1 VSGPE
6 GSSTQEK
13 GPGAADRPDSS
24 GGSGVGFFEYSQPV
38 SDATT
43 WVPLARKWRP
53 RTFKDVV
60 GQEEIVRALTNA
72 VTADR
77 LAHAYLFSGPR
88 GVGKTTTARLLAAAI
103 NCNTSDRPTATPCGT
118 CASCL
123 EVFEGRSMDTL
134 EIDGATH
141 GKVDQARDLI
151 EVVSYAP
158 SRDRRKVFIIDE
170 VHAISSAAFQ
180 ALLKTLEEP
189 PAHAV
194 FILATTERHKIPA
207 TILSRCQRFDFR
219 RLTDDE
225 VADRLADVAGR
236 EGFAVV
242 ESASAAKKGA
252 PFVEHAALGA
262 LAAASTGSLRD
273 GLSLFDQAVARS
285 GGSVTAGDVA
295 ALLGAPDRTALVAL
309 LASVLSSDR
318 VGVLVGCAELEA
330 AGADARATLHDLTA
344 LVRGAVRLAADPAA
358 PPPPGLSEDGALRL
372 VEFARVTPYA
382 TLLRLLSLLSESDGT
397 LRRSDV
403 PALAFEVLLL
413 RLAELP
419 RLVGIEEFLSGKT
432 PVPSAVPAQDGA
444 GGARAGGGGG
454 FSSKVSDAAARTGK
468 LVRASDD
475 PASGSEPNYPS
486 KKSSDIAAAPARHA
500 AAGRSPSPSEAEKSS
515 SSDDTPRFV
524 GLTPLEII
532 PEPLATP
539 DPTGAFRAAVE
550 KRHAQLGAVLEDT
563 SITLEGK
570 VVRIVLDPPSVVVEK
585 RLAEPAVAKILEE
598 AAVLVVGRGGRAVVE
613 SATPPGGDLT
623 AAAAAADPAALEKEH
638 LRHKVATDERVK
650 KMMDLFGGEIADIKR
665 DDGASRPKG
674 R

>member
-1 VSGPE
+1 M
-6 GSSTQEK
+6 
-13 GPGAADRPDSS
+13 
-24 GGSGVGFFEYSQPV
+24 

-53 RTFKDVV
+53 RAFKDVV

-123 EVFEGRSMDTL
+123 EVLEGRSMDTL

-219 RLTDDE
+219 RLTDEE

-242 ESASAAKKGA
+242 ESAAAAKKGA
-252 PFVEHAALGA
+252 PFVEHPALGA
-262 LAAASTGSLRD
+262 LAAAATGSLRD

-285 GGSVTAGDVA
+285 GGSVTAADVA

-309 LASVLSSDR
+309 LASVLSGDR
-318 VGVLVGCAELEA
+318 VGVLKGCAELEA

-358 PPPPGLSEDGALRL
+358 FAPPGLSEDGALRL
-372 VEFARVTPYA
+372 AEFARVTPYA
-382 TLLRLLSLLSESDGT
+382 TLLRLLALLSESDGT

-419 RLVGIEEFLSGKT
+419 KLVGIEEFLSGRT
-432 PVPSAVPAQDGA
+432 PVPFAAPAPGGAVGA
-444 GGARAGGGGG
+444 GASGGGGS
-454 FSSKVSDAAARTGK
+454 SSKVSDAAARTDASS
-468 LVRASDD
+468 RATSQQA
-475 PASGSEPNYPS
+475 ASEYSPS
-486 KKSSDIAAAPARHA
+486 KKSSAAVAAAPPRHA
-500 AAGRSPSPSEAEKSS
+500 APGRPPSPSEAEKSS

-539 DPTGAFRAAVE
+539 DPAGAFRAAVE
-550 KRHAQLGAVLEDT
+550 KRHAQLGAVLDDA
-563 SITLEGK
+563 SVSLEGK
-570 VVRIVLDPPSVVVEK
+570 VVRILLDPPSVVVEK

-598 AAVLVVGRGGRAVVE
+598 AAVSVVGRGGRVVVE
-613 SATPPGGDLT
+613 SAAPPGGDLT

-650 KMMDLFGGEIADIKR
+650 KMMDLFGGEIADVKR

>member
-1 VSGPE
+1 M
-6 GSSTQEK
+6 
-13 GPGAADRPDSS
+13 
-24 GGSGVGFFEYSQPV
+24 
-38 SDATT
+38 SDAN

-53 RTFKDVV
+53 RTFADVV

-103 NCNTSDRPTATPCGT
+103 NCNNSDRPTATPCGT
-118 CASCL
+118 CASCT
-123 EVFEGRSMDTL
+123 EVLEGRSIDTL

-151 EVVSYAP
+151 EIVSYAP

-242 ESASAAKKGA
+242 ESASAAKKGT
-252 PFVEHAALGA
+252 PFVERPALGA
-262 LAAASTGSLRD
+262 LAAAATGSLRD
-273 GLSLFDQAVARS
+273 GLSLFDQAAARS
-285 GGSVTAGDVA
+285 GGNVTAADVA

-309 LASVLSSDR
+309 LASVLSGDR
-318 VGVLVGCAELEA
+318 AGVLKVCAELDA
-330 AGADARATLHDLTA
+330 AGADPRSTLHDVTA
-344 LVRGAVRLAADPAA
+344 LVRGAVRLAADPNAL
-358 PPPPGLSEDGALRL
+358 PPPGLSEDGAGRL
-372 VEFARVTPYA
+372 AGFARVTPYQ
-382 TLLRLLSLLSESDGT
+382 TLLRLLTLLSESDGT

-419 RLVGIEEFLSGKT
+419 KLVGIEDFLSGKT
-432 PVPSAVPAQDGA
+432 PVPAAEPKSGGA
-444 GGARAGGGGG
+444 GGAGASGGGG
-454 FSSKVSDAAARTGK
+454 FSSKVNGAAERGGSPARATEAAPRTDAGSRTSGPPAASGYSPSRKSSSDDAAA
-468 LVRASDD
+468 
-475 PASGSEPNYPS
+475 
-486 KKSSDIAAAPARHA
+486 SSRHA
-500 AAGRSPSPSEAEKSS
+500 AVSRSGAPSEAEDSSS
-515 SSDDTPRFV
+515 SSDEPPRFV

-532 PEPLATP
+532 PEPLDTP
-539 DPTGAFRAAVE
+539 DPAGAFRAAVE
-550 KRHAQLGAVLEDT
+550 KKHAQLGAVLEDT

-570 VVRIVLDPPSVVVEK
+570 VVRILLDPPSKVVER
-585 RLAEPAVAKILEE
+585 RLAETAVAKVLED
-598 AAVLVVGRGGRAVVE
+598 AAIVVLGRGARVVVE
-613 SATPPGGDLT
+613 SAAPPGGDLT
-623 AAAAAADPAALEKEH
+623 AAAAAADPAALEKER
-638 LRHKVATDERVK
+638 LRQRVTTDERVR
-650 KMMDLFGGEIADIKR
+650 KMMDMFGGEIADVKR
-665 DDGASRPKG
+665 DDGSGRSKG